1 MSARG
6 IVLGVFL
13 TGLVLPGAQRTGQAQ
28 VWTVADLLRM
38 SAPQLDSLYRWSPP
52 APMPPGRVR
61 GTVLMRTGT
70 GLARPLALG
79 ARAVWQG
86 KRFDPAESSATNRF
100 FGLPI
105 VSAQV
110 GSGPSWLDGGPALI
124 LDYSQTSRVY
134 AKYRDEIRQVAPGVF
149 LGRMYDRTTSP
160 PALKMV
166 FALETRP

>member
-6 IVLGVFL
+6 IVLGVLLAGLFL
-13 TGLVLPGAQRTGQAQ
+13 DGARLSGHAQALA
-28 VWTVADLLRM
+28 VADLLRM
-38 SAPQLDSLYRWSPP
+38 SEPELDALYRRSPP

-61 GTVLMRTGT
+61 GTVLLRTGT
-70 GLARPLALG
+70 NLARPLAAG

-100 FGLPI
+100 FGLPV

-110 GSGPSWLDGGPALI
+110 SSGPSWLDGGPALI
-124 LDYSQTSRVY
+124 LDYSQTSLVY
-134 AKYRDEIRQVAPGVF
+134 ARYRDEIRQVAPGLF
-149 LGRMYDRTTSP
+149 LGRMYDRATSP

-166 FALETRP
+166 FALESRP